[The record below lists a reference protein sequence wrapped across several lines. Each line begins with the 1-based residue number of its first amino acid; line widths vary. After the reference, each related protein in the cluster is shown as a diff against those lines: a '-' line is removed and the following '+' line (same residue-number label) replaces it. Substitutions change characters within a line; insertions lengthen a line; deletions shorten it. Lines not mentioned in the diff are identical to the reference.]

1 MEAEEAQWCQNH
13 QRPITHKCDACD
25 FTGCIVCAAVHEIR
39 LGPPHQ
45 AEPFS
50 PSKPN
55 KSFKSFLTNIGN
67 IIKKNIKDVINGYAK

>member
-45 AEPFS
+45 MVS
-50 PSKPN
+50 
-55 KSFKSFLTNIGN
+55 
-67 IIKKNIKDVINGYAK
+67 IITSNNFFALLISSVKKRIKRHSL